1 MRLKPRLLPDLT
13 SMAGL
18 GDRARREST
27 ALEGKTMAKRPT
39 NRIKYKIW
47 GEDSSTEFDGS
58 IAEGLYYG
66 AWSLSVVDRQQLI
79 DRLIEQ
85 QKKVLS
91 QSPCVTSA

>member
-1 MRLKPRLLPDLT
+1 M
-13 SMAGL
+13 
-18 GDRARREST
+18 
-27 ALEGKTMAKRPT
+27 EGKTMAKRPT

-66 AWSLSVVDRQQLI
+66 AWSLSVGDRQQLI

-91 QSPCVTSA
+91 QSPCATSA

>member
-1 MRLKPRLLPDLT
+1 
-13 SMAGL
+13 
-18 GDRARREST
+18 
-27 ALEGKTMAKRPT
+27 MAKRPT

-66 AWSLSVVDRQQLI
+66 AWSLPIGARQKLI

-85 QKKVLS
+85 QKKALS
-91 QSPCVTSA
+91 QTPCVTSA